1 MSVKQQNRRYNI
13 LLGQDNN
20 ALIWLIIINAVVFI
34 FINFTKIVYYL
45 SFDTPME
52 SIQNFHLQITDAV
65 VVARYLG
72 ATFVLPDIRGNELGN
87 KRYVS
92 LIRWEFSISLR

>member
-1 MSVKQQNRRYNI
+1 MP
-13 LLGQDNN
+13 
-20 ALIWLIIINAVVFI
+20 F
-34 FINFTKIVYYL
+34 
-45 SFDTPME
+45 P
-52 SIQNFHLQITDAV
+52 NFHLQITDAV

-72 ATFVLPDIRGNELGN
+72 ATLVLPDIRGNELGN